1 MLRLAMLL
9 VGALFLGLLALV
21 IVVVLGLRAGSP
33 LVLDAVRRVNHAVF
47 NRMQMKSAGTPGA
60 YASVIRH
67 RGRTSGRAYE
77 TPVVVV
83 ATDDGFVIALPYD
96 LRSDWM
102 KNVLAGGRATIV
114 HEGHSYQVDRPEI
127 ITMEEG
133 HRYFPAKQ
141 QRTHGRFGVENCLRV
156 RRVGPPEAEERAA
169 EATRGVTPVAD
180 DSHLD
185 QAGDASQ

>member
-9 VGALFLGLLALV
+9 VGAVFVGLLAVL

-33 LVLDAVRRVNHAVF
+33 RVLDAIRRVNRAVF
-47 NRMQMKSAGTPGA
+47 NPVQMKSAGTPGA

-67 RGRTSGRAYE
+67 RGRTSGGAYE
-77 TPVVVV
+77 TPVVAV
-83 ATDDGFVIALPYD
+83 ATDDGFVIALPYG
-96 LRSDWM
+96 LRADWM
-102 KNVLAGGRATIV
+102 KNVLADGSATIV

-133 HRYFPAKQ
+133 HRQFPAKQ
-141 QRTHGRFGVENCLRV
+141 QRAHGRFGVENCLRV

-180 DSHLD
+180 DSPRG
-185 QAGDASQ
+185 QAGDVFQ